1 LRKTDVLG
9 SEFLTTGLP
18 DRIRRLEEDG
28 LFEEA
33 VTAINQILREGRRLP
48 SFLKS
53 RLEWELERIRRI
65 RWDYSLSEEEA
76 FALLKERV
84 QGLTRDE
91 FDEWVRRRI
100 IDCIRIEGEIR
111 IFRNFLPNLLR
122 ERVEIKSRLKAR
134 EDNNGIRSMLFEHL
148 DTVILRG
155 RRSEAR
161 YFDPVWNRVLTVLR
175 VKPDVVPDGE
185 TVRVWMPFP
194 QRSLLQP
201 VVRLVST
208 IPENYFIAPED
219 TPQRTIYFEKKSI
232 KGEELEFRVEYE
244 YAVNA
249 AYVEIKPE
257 KIGPYFEDESYRRYT
272 SETLPHIVFTPYLR
286 RLADELVSGE
296 SNPYLKAW
304 HIYEWITENVSY
316 ALVPEYSTIECIS
329 DYAARNLRGDCGVQA
344 LLFITLCRI
353 SGVPARWQSGWYLNP
368 VKPSPH
374 DWAQFYVEPYGWLYA
389 DPSFGGHFRNI
400 EKYRRFYFGNIDH
413 YRLVA
418 NMDISSN
425 FIPPKAHFRSDTVDN
440 QRGEVEWKGGNLYYD
455 AWTYELRVLS
465 HEKAKPH
472 LNPRGEIRLQNHA
485 PNYS

>member
-1 LRKTDVLG
+1 MTA
-9 SEFLTTGLP
+9 GLP
-18 DRIRRLEEDG
+18 DRVRRLEENG

-33 VTAINQILREGRRLP
+33 ATTINQILGEGRRLP
-48 SFLKS
+48 GLLKS
-53 RLEWELERIRRI
+53 RLEWELERIRRV

-76 FALLKERV
+76 FASLRDRIPD
-84 QGLTRDE
+84 LTRDE
-91 FDEWVRRRI
+91 FNEWVKKGF
-100 IDCIRIEGEIR
+100 IDHIRMEGETR
-111 IFRNFLPNLLR
+111 IFRNFLPNLVR
-122 ERVEIKSRLKAR
+122 ERMEIRSRLRAG
-134 EDNNGIRSMLFEHL
+134 EDADRITSMLFEHL

-155 RRSEAR
+155 GGSDAR
-161 YFDPVWNRVLTVLR
+161 YFEPVWNRVSMVLR
-175 VKPDVVPDGE
+175 VKPDVIPDGE

-208 IPENYFIAPED
+208 VPEKHVIAPED
-219 TPQRTIYFEKKSI
+219 APQRTIYFEKKSARG
-232 KGEELEFRVEYE
+232 KELEFSVEYE

-257 KIGPYFEDESYRRYT
+257 KIGPYVEDESYRKYT
-272 SETLPHIVFTPYLR
+272 SEAPPHIVFTPYLR

-304 HIYEWITENVSY
+304 RIYEWITENVSY
-316 ALVPEYSTIECIS
+316 ALVPEYSTMECIS

-418 NMDISSN
+418 NTDISPN
-425 FIPPKAHFRSDTVDN
+425 FIPPKAHVWSDTVDN
-440 QRGEVEWKGGNLYYD
+440 QRGEVEWRGGNLYYD

-465 HEKAKPH
+465 HEKAKLH
-472 LNPRGEIRLQNHA
+472 LNPHGERRLQNRM